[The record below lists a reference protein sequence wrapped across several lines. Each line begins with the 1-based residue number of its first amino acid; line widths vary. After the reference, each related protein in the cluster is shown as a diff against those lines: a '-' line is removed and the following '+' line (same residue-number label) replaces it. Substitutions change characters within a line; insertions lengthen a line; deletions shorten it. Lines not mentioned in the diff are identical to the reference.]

1 MPRCLVQPCPLSL
14 SLLPPHAVVRG
25 SGLPLGFTLEVGQ
38 GVECRMPGRL
48 ARPCPLPLYSLHV
61 HAVVYWFVLDPLE
74 PTFENGHGVELYDAA
89 VSGIAVPAFPL
100 RSPCTR
106 CGVRNMPSRDYV

>member
-1 MPRCLVQPCPLSL
+1 MMPR
-14 SLLPPHAVVRG
+14 
-25 SGLPLGFTLEVGQ
+25 
-38 GVECRMPGRL
+38 RL

>member
-1 MPRCLVQPCPLSL
+1 MMPR
-14 SLLPPHAVVRG
+14 
-25 SGLPLGFTLEVGQ
+25 
-38 GVECRMPGRL
+38 RL

-89 VSGIAVPAFPL
+89 VSGTAVPAPPVL
-100 RSPCTR
+100 TACTHCCVRVSR
-106 CGVRNMPSRDYV
+106 CWTRR